1 MKLPRRKFL
10 RLAASIAALP
20 VASHFASAQS
30 YPSRPVHVIV
40 PFPPGGGTD
49 LLARLIGQ
57 WLSER
62 LGQPFVI
69 ENRPG
74 AGTNIGTEAVVRAS
88 PGGYVLLQASSSN
101 AINAT
106 LYDKLNFNFIRDIA
120 PVACLLRAPFVMV
133 VNPTLPA
140 KTVPDFIAYAK
151 ANPGKV
157 NMASFGNG
165 TSSHV
170 AGELFKMMAGV
181 NMVHVPYRGTAA
193 ALTDLLAGQVQVMF
207 ATLPGSIEQVR
218 AGKLR
223 ALAVTT
229 ATRSEALPDI
239 QTVADFIPGYEANTW
254 YGIGVPKSTPAEILD
269 KLSKEINAGL
279 NDPKL
284 RARLADLGGTVIP
297 GSPTDFGKLIAED
310 TEKWGKVIRAANIKA
325 E

>member
-1 MKLPRRKFL
+1 
-10 RLAASIAALP
+10 
-20 VASHFASAQS
+20 
-30 YPSRPVHVIV
+30 
-40 PFPPGGGTD
+40 
-49 LLARLIGQ
+49 
-57 WLSER
+57 
-62 LGQPFVI
+62 
-69 ENRPG
+69 
-74 AGTNIGTEAVVRAS
+74 
-88 PGGYVLLQASSSN
+88 
-101 AINAT
+101 
-106 LYDKLNFNFIRDIA
+106 
-120 PVACLLRAPFVMV
+120 
-133 VNPTLPA
+133 
-140 KTVPDFIAYAK
+140 
-151 ANPGKV
+151 
-157 NMASFGNG
+157 
-165 TSSHV
+165 
-170 AGELFKMMAGV
+170 MMAGV